1 MKKILIGLF
10 ITTSLIFANY
20 ATVTKVIDGDTVYLK
35 AQGEEIKCRV
45 AYIDTPEK
53 SRNDK
58 AKRDVENCS
67 GLTLDTMVAAGKQST
82 QYAKSYFQT
91 GSKHKINII
100 NKDRYGRSVCE
111 IGAYNRQII
120 EDGFA
125 VPYTQYIP
133 FNKKREF
140 KLAAQEAK
148 RNNVGLWGTHQSVM
162 QCMSR

>member
-1 MKKILIGLF
+1 MKKTIFGFILATNL
-10 ITTSLIFANY
+10 LFANY

-53 SRNDK
+53 SRNKK
-58 AKRDVENCS
+58 AKRDVENCN
-67 GLTLDTMVAAGKQST
+67 GLTLDRMVAAGKQST

-91 GSKHKINII
+91 GSKYKINII
-100 NKDRYGRSVCE
+100 DKDRYGRSVCE
-111 IGAYNRQII
+111 IGEYNRQII

-125 VPYTQYIP
+125 VPYVQYIP

-148 RNNVGLWGTHQSVM
+148 RNNAGLWKTHQGVM
-162 QCMSR
+162 QCMTK

>member
-10 ITTSLIFANY
+10 TTTSLIFANY
-20 ATVTKVIDGDTVYLK
+20 ATVTKVIDGDTVYFK

-53 SRNDK
+53 SRNKK
-58 AKRDVENCS
+58 AKRDVENCN
-67 GLTLDTMVAAGKQST
+67 GLTLNTMVAAGKQST

-100 NKDRYGRSVCE
+100 DKDRYGRSVCE
-111 IGAYNRQII
+111 IGEYNRQII
-120 EDGFA
+120 EDGYA
-125 VPYTQYIP
+125 IPYMQYIP
-133 FNKKREF
+133 SSKKREF

-148 RNNVGLWGTHQSVM
+148 RNSAGLWGTHQSVM
-162 QCMSR
+162 QCMIK

>member
-1 MKKILIGLF
+1 MKKTVIGFILATNL
-10 ITTSLIFANY
+10 LFANY

-58 AKRDVENCS
+58 AKRDISDCN
-67 GLTLDTMVAAGKQST
+67 GLTLESMVNAGKQST
-82 QYAKSYFQT
+82 RYAQNYFKL
-91 GSKHKINII
+91 GSKHKINVID
-100 NKDRYGRSVCE
+100 KDRYGRSVCE
-111 IGAYNRQII
+111 IGEYNRQII

-133 FNKKREF
+133 LSKKREF

-148 RNNVGLWGTHQSVM
+148 RNSAGLWKTHQGVM
-162 QCMSR
+162 QCITK